1 MEKHK
6 INYSKIFDE
15 LFPINRS
22 ILGDGYKKS
31 LKIIKKFIP
40 FKEKRYKSG
49 KKVFDWVIPKE
60 WVIKKAFIKFK
71 QKKILDFKDN
81 NLNVIAYSDSVNK
94 FLNLSEV
101 KNRIFSLT
109 DKPNYIPYVTSYY
122 NRLWGFCMKHNQKR
136 KLKNGQ
142 YHCYI
147 NSTFKDG
154 ELVNGVAELKGKS
167 KKTVLISTYLCH
179 PSMANNELSGPLT
192 MIGLFNR
199 IKSWKNRNHTYLF
212 LINPETIGSICFL
225 HSYGKKLKKLLKS
238 GLVLT
243 CLGGPKKKLSYKLS
257 KFENSSL
264 DKLFLYLN
272 KNKKAYL
279 RPFDPTEGSDERQ
292 FNSPGFNLPVGN
304 ISRTIYEKYPQYH
317 NSGDDKNFMD
327 I

>member
-101 KNRIFSLT
+101 KNRIFL
-109 DKPNYIPYVTSYY
+109 
-122 NRLWGFCMKHNQKR
+122 
-136 KLKNGQ
+136 
-142 YHCYI
+142 
-147 NSTFKDG
+147 
-154 ELVNGVAELKGKS
+154 
-167 KKTVLISTYLCH
+167 
-179 PSMANNELSGPLT
+179 
-192 MIGLFNR
+192 
-199 IKSWKNRNHTYLF
+199 
-212 LINPETIGSICFL
+212 
-225 HSYGKKLKKLLKS
+225 
-238 GLVLT
+238 
-243 CLGGPKKKLSYKLS
+243 
-257 KFENSSL
+257 
-264 DKLFLYLN
+264 
-272 KNKKAYL
+272 
-279 RPFDPTEGSDERQ
+279 
-292 FNSPGFNLPVGN
+292 
-304 ISRTIYEKYPQYH
+304 
-317 NSGDDKNFMD
+317 
-327 I
+327 